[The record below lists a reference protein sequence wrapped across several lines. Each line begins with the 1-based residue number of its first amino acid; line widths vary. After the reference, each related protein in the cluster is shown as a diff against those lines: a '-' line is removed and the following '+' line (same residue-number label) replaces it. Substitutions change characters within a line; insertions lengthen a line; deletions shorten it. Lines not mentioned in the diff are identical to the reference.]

1 MTFTVLMYALGG
13 YAVVL
18 LATLLVLERTREPV
32 AQARFSS
39 HSTDRT
45 PLRPWPRAARGCP
58 VEHERTLPLRT
69 AQQLAAP
76 PRRRRPT
83 ATSCRR

>member
-1 MTFTVLMYALGG
+1 MTFTVLIYAIGG

-18 LATLLVLERTREPV
+18 LGAMLVLERTREPV

-39 HSTDRT
+39 HSAGRA

-58 VEHERTLPLRT
+58 VKHERTLPLRS
-69 AQQLAAP
+69 AQLAAP

>member
-1 MTFTVLMYALGG
+1 MTFTVLIYAIGG

-18 LATLLVLERTREPV
+18 LGAVLVLERTREPV

-39 HSTDRT
+39 HAVDRA
-45 PLRPWPRAARGCP
+45 PLRPWTRPARGCP
-58 VEHERTLPLRT
+58 VKHERTLPLRS

>member
-1 MTFTVLMYALGG
+1 MTFTVLIYAIGG

-18 LATLLVLERTREPV
+18 LAAMLVLERTREPV
-32 AQARFSS
+32 RQSRVSPHAAERP
-39 HSTDRT
+39 
-45 PLRPWPRAARGCP
+45 PLRPWSRTTRGCP
-58 VEHERTLPLRT
+58 EGHERTLPLRT
-69 AQQLAAP
+69 AQLPAP

>member
-1 MTFTVLMYALGG
+1 MTFTVLIYAIGG

-18 LATLLVLERTREPV
+18 LAAMLVVERTREPV
-32 AQARFSS
+32 RQARFSS
-39 HSTDRT
+39 HSADRP
-45 PLRPWPRAARGCP
+45 PLRPWSRAARGCP
-58 VEHERTLPLRT
+58 AEHERTLPLRS
-69 AQQLAAP
+69 AQVPAP